1 MVLTAKAFALA
12 IQIELAPALRTGT
25 PIAHRSLLCR
35 AIARVNGELANSRAH
50 GRYAGAISL
59 IPVENRMDRL
69 ASMETFVRVVET
81 GSFSRQL
88 RVGQPAVS
96 KSVAQLEEYLGVK
109 LLTRSTRGLTPT
121 EAGLGYLERARR
133 ALEEAAE
140 AELAARGAGA
150 GLKGRLRI
158 CAAVTFARIH
168 LIPLLPKF
176 LAQNP
181 DLELEVILDDRQ
193 IDLVQEGID
202 VALRMGKL
210 MDSALTARCI
220 ARCKR
225 LVLGTPAY
233 FEHAFNAKRLE
244 QASGRCLSSGGQRL
258 VVSARNLRIGGLG
271 SKQITRD
278 RRGRCE
284 SCCARR
290 YRTDHRVRVDV
301 HSRTAVGCGPRG
313 VAGMGS
319 PRTRSLGCVSL
330 RTGRDGQDKG
340 VREFL
345 RAYLQRLSGLRPAAR
360 LCACLF
366 DRL

>member
-1 MVLTAKAFALA
+1 
-12 IQIELAPALRTGT
+12 
-25 PIAHRSLLCR
+25 
-35 AIARVNGELANSRAH
+35 
-50 GRYAGAISL
+50 
-59 IPVENRMDRL
+59 MDRL

-81 GSFSRQL
+81 GSFSGAARQL

-176 LAQNP
+176 LAQHP
-181 DLELEVILDDRQ
+181 ELELEVVLDDRQ

-202 VALRMGKL
+202 VALRMGKM
-210 MDSALTARCI
+210 MDSALTARRI

-233 FEHAFNAKRLE
+233 FDRVGTPTTPSELSKHQAVVYLQGEGSIWSFRRDSSELAVAVQGRLRVTAAE
-244 QASGRCLSSGGQRL
+244 GVRAAVLADAGLAIASEWMFSPELRSG
-258 VVSARNLRIGGLG
+258 A
-271 SKQITRD
+271 
-278 RRGRCE
+278 
-284 SCCARR
+284 
-290 YRTDHRVRVDV
+290 VR
-301 HSRTAVGCGPRG
+301 AVLLEW
-313 VAGMGS
+313 
-319 PRTRSLGCVSL
+319 SLPALDLWAVL
-330 RTGRDGQDKG
+330 PTGRAATAKA
-340 VREFL
+340 
-345 RAYLQRLSGLRPAAR
+345 RAFVDFFERT
-360 LCACLF
+360 F
-366 DRL
+366 NE

>member
-1 MVLTAKAFALA
+1 
-12 IQIELAPALRTGT
+12 
-25 PIAHRSLLCR
+25 
-35 AIARVNGELANSRAH
+35 
-50 GRYAGAISL
+50 
-59 IPVENRMDRL
+59 MDRL

-81 GSFSRQL
+81 GSFSGAARQL

-96 KSVAQLEEYLGVK
+96 KSIAQLEGYLGVK

-133 ALEEAAE
+133 TLEEAAE

-181 DLELEVILDDRQ
+181 EVELEVVLDDRQ

-202 VALRMGKL
+202 VALRMGK
-210 MDSALTARCI
+210 MTDSTLTARRI

-233 FEHAFNAKRLE
+233 FDRAGTPSMPSELSKHQAVVYLREEGSVWSFRRESSELAVTVQGRLRVTAAEGVRAAVLADMGLTIASEWMFSPELRSSAVRAVLLDWSLPALDLWAVLPGGRATTAKARAFVDFFERSFNA
-244 QASGRCLSSGGQRL
+244 
-258 VVSARNLRIGGLG
+258 
-271 SKQITRD
+271 
-278 RRGRCE
+278 
-284 SCCARR
+284 
-290 YRTDHRVRVDV
+290 
-301 HSRTAVGCGPRG
+301 
-313 VAGMGS
+313 
-319 PRTRSLGCVSL
+319 
-330 RTGRDGQDKG
+330 
-340 VREFL
+340 
-345 RAYLQRLSGLRPAAR
+345 
-360 LCACLF
+360 
-366 DRL
+366 

>member
-1 MVLTAKAFALA
+1 
-12 IQIELAPALRTGT
+12 
-25 PIAHRSLLCR
+25 
-35 AIARVNGELANSRAH
+35 
-50 GRYAGAISL
+50 
-59 IPVENRMDRL
+59 MDRL

-81 GSFSRQL
+81 GSFSGAARQL

-96 KSVAQLEEYLGVK
+96 KSIAQLEGYLGVK
-109 LLTRSTRGLTPT
+109 LLTRSTHGLTPT

-181 DLELEVILDDRQ
+181 ELDLEVVLDDHQ

-210 MDSALTARCI
+210 MDSALAARRI

-233 FEHAFNAKRLE
+233 FDRAGTPSTPSELSKHRAVVYLQGEGSVWSFRRDSSELAVTVQGRLRVTAAEGVRAAVLADMGLTIASEWMFSPELRSGAVRAVLLEWNLPALDLWAVFPTGRATTAKARAFVDFFERTFNA
-244 QASGRCLSSGGQRL
+244 
-258 VVSARNLRIGGLG
+258 
-271 SKQITRD
+271 
-278 RRGRCE
+278 
-284 SCCARR
+284 
-290 YRTDHRVRVDV
+290 
-301 HSRTAVGCGPRG
+301 
-313 VAGMGS
+313 
-319 PRTRSLGCVSL
+319 
-330 RTGRDGQDKG
+330 
-340 VREFL
+340 
-345 RAYLQRLSGLRPAAR
+345 
-360 LCACLF
+360 
-366 DRL
+366 